1 MNDNQ
6 TKKVIGLLT
15 SIDKKLDR
23 LVQGQAQSDA
33 VLAKLLTEEPPKSTD
48 AYLSQGLVQEANR
61 RAFLEGAKAVQ
72 R

>member
-15 SIDKKLDR
+15 SIDKKLGT
-23 LVQGQAQSDA
+23 LVQAQAQSDA
-33 VLAKLLTEEPPKSTD
+33 ILAKLLTDEGPKSTD
-48 AYLSQGLVQEANR
+48 AYLNQGIVQEANR
-61 RAFLEGAKAVQ
+61 RAFLEGAEAVK